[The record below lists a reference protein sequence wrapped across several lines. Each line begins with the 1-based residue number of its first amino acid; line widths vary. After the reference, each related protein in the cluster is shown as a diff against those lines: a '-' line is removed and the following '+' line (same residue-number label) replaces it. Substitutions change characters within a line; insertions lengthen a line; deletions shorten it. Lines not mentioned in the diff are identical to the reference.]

1 MIRGYRS
8 PDARIDYGE
17 LSRQSDLSIAA
28 RAVHGIWTAALC
40 FLIVVL
46 SSTYFTDHP
55 AVVLT
60 AAASLITIMSLRLF
74 AGRPKGPRDRLNRR
88 KLYFSTII
96 LSGSFW
102 GIFYAVTIY
111 LYGVSHWTSLVLVI
125 CGAGICS
132 AATTSF
138 APNIGILRGFLLAQI
153 IPGLAVCL
161 WIGGRSAHATALAL
175 ALYLSFALIQGR
187 NRSREYWDT
196 LVSNALLKIEE
207 LERKRAQEELLRAR
221 DELELRVEERTFELV
236 GANETLRAREEQFR
250 ALIEQAADCVLIT
263 SHDAI
268 LLDVNSSGCVMTGYA
283 REELLG
289 RPVFDLLTAED
300 QVLMQPVLE
309 DVQAGKTVFEETHIR
324 RKYGSLVEVE
334 FSAKMLSD
342 RRLLAFVRDVSERRK
357 MAEQLRLAQ
366 EMEAI
371 GQLAAGVSHDFNNVL
386 GIISGY
392 ALTLLEDLPAD
403 SPSREDASE
412 IVAAAVRGAALT
424 NQLLTVS
431 QGQSIRPQILN
442 LNNVICGLE
451 NMLGAAMSEQIE
463 LRFELSP
470 DLGLVR
476 ADPSQIEQVIM
487 NLAINARDA
496 MASGGRLTI
505 ATSNADQPGAHVL
518 LTVTDTGQGMDERTK
533 SRVFEPFFTTKE
545 VGRGT
550 GLGLAIVYGIV
561 KRGAGDISVE
571 STLGRGTTFSICL
584 PRLNVMIQRSSHLA
598 T

>member
-1 MIRGYRS
+1 MVRDCRS

-40 FLIVVL
+40 LLIVVL

-60 AAASLITIMSLRLF
+60 AAASLIGIMSLRLF
-74 AGRPKGPRDRLNRR
+74 ASRSKGPAAPRDRLNRR

-102 GIFYAVTIY
+102 GIFYAVTVC
-111 LYGVSHWTSLVLVI
+111 LYGVSHWTSLALVI

-138 APNIGILRGFLLAQI
+138 APNFGILRGFLLAQI
-153 IPGLAVCL
+153 IPGMAACL
-161 WIGGRSAHATALAL
+161 WIGGSSAYATALAL
-175 ALYLSFALIQGR
+175 AVYLSFALIQGR
-187 NRSREYWDT
+187 NRNREYWDT

-207 LERKRAQEELLRAR
+207 VERKRAQEELLRAR
-221 DELELRVEERTFELV
+221 DELELRVDERTSELV
-236 GANETLRAREEQFR
+236 RANETLRAREEQFR

-268 LLDVNSSGCVMTGYA
+268 LLDVNSSGYVMTGYA
-283 REELLG
+283 RDELLG
-289 RPVFDLLTAED
+289 RHVFDLLPPQD
-300 QVLMQPVLE
+300 QVLMRPVLE

-324 RKYGSLVEVE
+324 RKDGGLVEVE
-334 FSAKMLSD
+334 FSAKMLGD
-342 RRLLAFVRDVSERRK
+342 RRLLAFVRDVSERRR

-366 EMEAI
+366 KMEAI
-371 GQLAAGVSHDFNNVL
+371 GQLAAGVSHDFNNL
-386 GIISGY
+386 LCGLSGY
-392 ALTLLEDLPAD
+392 ALTLLADLPPD
-403 SPSREDASE
+403 NPSREDASE
-412 IVAAAVRGAALT
+412 IVAAAERGAALAS
-424 NQLLTVS
+424 QLVTVS
-431 QGQSIRPQILN
+431 QGQTIQPRVLN
-442 LNNVICGLE
+442 LNNVIRGLE
-451 NMLGAAMSEQIE
+451 HMLRAAMSEQIE

-476 ADPSQIEQVIM
+476 ADSSQIEQVIM

-496 MASGGRLTI
+496 MTGGGRLTI
-505 ATSNADQPGAHVL
+505 ATSNRDSPGAHVL
-518 LTVTDTGQGMDERTK
+518 LTVADTGHGMDERTK

-561 KRGAGDISVE
+561 KRGGGDVFVE
-571 STLGRGTTFSICL
+571 SMLGKGTTFKICL
-584 PRLNVMIQRSSHLA
+584 PRLSG
-598 T
+598 